1 MPHPEKVKPAFSQVG
16 ALSVGFGLSVLLN
29 SRLRGLKQTLPIRP
43 NASSRIIIVD
53 YVFPDSVHRRLLVYY
68 KGFSAGCQENGEEKE
83 RKIGFFSK
91 SAKIIALSSADTT
104 LEFVRLNT

>member
-16 ALSVGFGLSVLLN
+16 ALSVGFGLSVFIQH
-29 SRLRGLKQTLPIRP
+29 SVAEKRGLKQTSPIRP
-43 NASSRIIIVD
+43 NASSLIIDVD

-91 SAKIIALSSADTT
+91 SAKICAR
-104 LEFVRLNT
+104 ERKF